1 MDINPINPAVTG
13 KIGQTVENFE
23 QKSGVGF
30 KETVN
35 KFIGDVNDLQ
45 LKAGESIENFA
56 GGEVDSVHEV
66 MIAMT
71 KAEVSFKFMME
82 TRNKL
87 IDAYKEIMQ
96 MQV

>member
-13 KIGQTVENFE
+13 KIGQIVENFE

>member
-1 MDINPINPAVTG
+1 MDISPINPIVTDKIEQ
-13 KIGQTVENFE
+13 KIGNSE
-23 QKSGVGF
+23 QKSGAGF

-35 KFIGDVNDLQ
+35 NFVNDVNELQ
-45 LKAGESIENFA
+45 LKAGESIESFA
-56 GGEVDSVHEV
+56 GGEAENVHEV

-87 IDAYKEIMQ
+87 IDAYKEIMR

>member
-1 MDINPINPAVTG
+1 MDINPINPVVTS
-13 KIGQTVENFE
+13 KIGQKAENLE
-23 QKSGVGF
+23 QKSGAGF

-35 KFIGDVNDLQ
+35 NFISDVNDLQ

>member
-13 KIGQTVENFE
+13 KIGQIVENFE

-45 LKAGESIENFA
+45 LKAGE
-56 GGEVDSVHEV
+56 
-66 MIAMT
+66 
-71 KAEVSFKFMME
+71 
-82 TRNKL
+82 
-87 IDAYKEIMQ
+87 
-96 MQV
+96 

>member
-13 KIGQTVENFE
+13 KIGQIVENFE

-87 IDAYKEIMQ
+87 IDAYKEIMK